1 MSPAITSD
9 TCRVTVVAPRRR
21 VDIALPSGVPFADL
35 FPAVARFCG
44 LDHTDLVREPGGWVL
59 QRLGEAPL
67 RMSGTPASE
76 GLADGDL
83 LYLRPKSV
91 ELPPQISDD
100 IADEIAGV
108 HAGAGRW
115 QPADAGRMGVG
126 AGAVGLSAGAILI
139 IRSGP
144 HWTVPALTAGVIAVV
159 LLAAAVAASR
169 AWGKTALAT
178 MLGCASLPYAF
189 VAGAAAVATGVTG
202 AGSAGAG
209 SAGAAT
215 GVPFTHAGLA
225 ALGLPPIG
233 ALGMLT
239 GFALVLLAAV
249 VAAAGVA
256 SGVPAFYGIAGAAL
270 LGVGAAGIAYADP
283 SVTAVGA
290 AALIAI
296 PALAI
301 APLIPWA
308 AFRIAG
314 IALPRMPVTADD
326 LRDDSL
332 TAIQADIRPRAAVAD
347 RAVTGAVCGT
357 GLVGAGALLALGFG
371 HGMVTAI
378 TAAVLA
384 CAMLL
389 QSRLFRGRAQR
400 LWLLIPGYTGLAW
413 LALTSQH
420 LPAVAGLV
428 AGALLVAWT
437 GTWLPS
443 NRPSPFWGRAADI
456 ADMACVVAL
465 IPLALGVAGVL
476 SYLHGLNG

>member
-1 MSPAITSD
+1 MTSD

-21 VDIALPSGVPFADL
+21 VDIALPSQVPFADL

-44 LDHTDLVREPGGWVL
+44 LDHADLVREPGGWVL

-67 RMSGTPASE
+67 RLSGTPASE

-83 LYLRPKSV
+83 IYLRPKSV

-108 HAGAGRW
+108 HSGPDRW
-115 QPADAGRMGVG
+115 AAADAGRMGAG
-126 AGAVGLSAGAILI
+126 AGAVGLLAGAVLVA
-139 IRSGP
+139 RSGP
-144 HWTVPALTAGVIAVV
+144 HWTVPAIAAGVIAVI

-169 AWGKTALAT
+169 AWGSALAAT
-178 MLGCASLPYAF
+178 MLGCAALPYAF
-189 VAGAAAVATGVTG
+189 VAGIAAVASTSSGASASSTGP
-202 AGSAGAG
+202 AGS
-209 SAGAAT
+209 
-215 GVPFTHAGLA
+215 GLA
-225 ALGLPPIG
+225 AHGALETLGLPPAG
-233 ALGMLT
+233 ALGLLT

-249 VAAAGVA
+249 VASAGVA
-256 SGVPAFYGIAGAAL
+256 SGVPTFFGIAGAAA
-270 LGVGAAGIAYADP
+270 LGAGAAGIAYADP
-283 SVTAVGA
+283 SVTAEGA
-290 AALIAI
+290 AALVAI

-308 AFRIAG
+308 SFRIAG
-314 IALPRMPVTADD
+314 IALPRMPLTPAD

-332 TAIQADIRPRAAVAD
+332 TAIQPDIRPRMTVAD
-347 RAVTGAVCGT
+347 RAVTGAVCGIGLT
-357 GLVGAGALLALGFG
+357 GSGALFTLGFG
-371 HGMVTAI
+371 HGGVTAV

-384 CAMLL
+384 CALLL

-413 LALTSQH
+413 LALTSGR
-420 LPAVAGLV
+420 LPVVAGLV
-428 AGALLVAWT
+428 GGALLIAGT
-437 GTWLPS
+437 GSWLPAH
-443 NRPSPFWGRAADI
+443 RPSPFWGRAADI

-465 IPLALGVAGVL
+465 VPLALGVAGVL

>member
-76 GLADGDL
+76 GLTDGDL
-83 LYLRPKSV
+83 VYLRPKSV

-100 IADEIAGV
+100 IADEISGV

-115 QPADAGRMGVG
+115 KPADAGRLGVG
-126 AGAVGLSAGAILI
+126 AGAVGLFAGAVLVA
-139 IRSGP
+139 RSGP
-144 HWTVPALTAGVIAVV
+144 HWTVPALAAGVIAVV
-159 LLAAAVAASR
+159 LLAAATAASR
-169 AWGKTALAT
+169 AWGNALLAT

-189 VAGAAAVATGVTG
+189 VAGAAAVA
-202 AGSAGAG
+202 
-209 SAGAAT
+209 AGAAGT
-215 GVPFTHAGLA
+215 GTGTATGLPFTHTGLE

-233 ALGMLT
+233 ALGLLT

-256 SGVPAFYGIAGAAL
+256 SGVPAFFGIAAAAL
-270 LGVGAAGIAYADP
+270 LGVGAAGIAYGDP
-283 SVTAVGA
+283 SVTAEGA

-301 APLIPWA
+301 APLIPWT

-314 IALPRMPVTADD
+314 IALPRMPVTPDD

-332 TAIQADIRPRAAVAD
+332 TAIQADIRPRTAVAD
-347 RAVTGAVCGT
+347 RAVTGAVCGI
-357 GLVGAGALLALGFG
+357 GLVGAGALLTLGFG
-371 HGMVTAI
+371 HGMVTAV

-400 LWLLIPGYTGLAW
+400 LWLLVPGYTGLAW

-428 AGALLVAWT
+428 AGSLLVAWT
-437 GTWLPS
+437 GSWLPS